1 MFNVCYQ
8 CGIYRADKIIDPAGP
23 HAVCPECGHRHP
35 FLRQPLFTVGGAS
48 GTGKSALLQALS
60 TQPQPAVCLESDIL
74 WRPEF
79 DRPGDGYRD
88 FFETWLRMAKNIGQA
103 GRPVALF
110 GAGFAVP
117 GNLEPCV
124 ERRYFGP
131 LHILAL
137 VCDADVLVRRLR
149 DRPAWR
155 GVTEDFIAAQRDFNR
170 WLRAQGQQPAAPV
183 ALLDTSALTIDQAAA
198 EITRW
203 LSDTLG
209 QPTRPTSSFSIRNS

>member
-1 MFNVCYQ
+1 MFNVCHR
-8 CGIYRADKIIDPAGP
+8 CGIYRVDKFIDPAGP
-23 HAVCPECGHRHP
+23 DAVCPECGHRHR
-35 FLRQPLFTVGGAS
+35 FRQLPLFTIGGAS
-48 GTGKSALLQALS
+48 GTGKSALLEVLASEVQNV
-60 TQPQPAVCLESDIL
+60 VCLDTDIL

-79 DRPGDGYRD
+79 DRPEDGYRA

-117 GNLEPCV
+117 GNLEACV

-137 VCDADVLVRRLR
+137 VCDDAVLAWRLR
-149 DRPAWR
+149 QRPAWR
-155 GVTEDFIAAQRDFNR
+155 GVTEDFIAAQLDFNR
-170 WLRAQGQQPAAPV
+170 WLRDQGRRPTAPL
-183 ALLDTSALTIDQAAA
+183 ALLDTSALTINQAAA

-203 LSDTLG
+203 LFHTLG
-209 QPTRPTSSFSIRNS
+209 QPHQAHS